1 MDFTYSVDDWV
12 FGQTHTGGMHCN
24 FITSKLLGKG
34 AILRKYASLVIK
46 HITDNILINH
56 AVPYKINK
64 IQING
69 GIQHEFMFSN
79 VPIYNVNPIADSNI
93 STWELHSDDDSG
105 HFIVRLYREL
115 GYIELDVIEE
125 LNFLC

>member
-1 MDFTYSVDDWV
+1 MDFTYAVNDWV
-12 FGQTHTGGMHCN
+12 FGQTHTGGLYCN
-24 FITSKLLGKG
+24 FITSKPLGNG
-34 AILRKYASLVIK
+34 AILRKYASSVIK
-46 HITDNILINH
+46 HITDNILINN

-69 GIQHEFMFSN
+69 GTQREFTFSN

-93 STWELHSDDDSG
+93 STWELHSDDGSG
-105 HFIVRLYREL
+105 HFIVKVYREL